1 MGYAHRAL
9 REGMAIIKA
18 RQSDVANTLETILLV
33 DDEDYIRELVS
44 AILAIEGYNVLEA
57 SSGPQALKV
66 AGEFEGKI
74 HLLLTD
80 VVMSPMSGSEL
91 VKQISPIR
99 PDMKVLYI
107 SGFPDDA
114 IVQFGIHQAKVSF
127 LPKPFTPKVLIQKIR
142 SILDAVTVQA

>member
-1 MGYAHRAL
+1 M
-9 REGMAIIKA
+9 
-18 RQSDVANTLETILLV
+18 ETILLV

-57 SSGPQALKV
+57 ESGPKAIQV
-66 AGEFEGKI
+66 AEDYGGPI

-91 VKQISPIR
+91 VREIGPRR
-99 PDMKVLYI
+99 PETKILYI

-114 IVQFGIHQAKVSF
+114 IVQYGINQSQVSF
-127 LPKPFTPKVLIQKIR
+127 LAKPFTPKILVQKIR
-142 SILDAVTVQA
+142 SILGPVTVQV

>member
-1 MGYAHRAL
+1 MC
-9 REGMAIIKA
+9 AIKTKQKEVIK
-18 RQSDVANTLETILLV
+18 TLETILLV

-57 SSGPQALKV
+57 ESGPKALQISEQH
-66 AGEFEGKI
+66 AGPI

-91 VKQISPIR
+91 VKELSPRR
-99 PDMKVLYI
+99 PDTRILYI

-114 IVQFGIHQAKVSF
+114 IVQYGINQSQVSF
-127 LPKPFTPKVLIQKIR
+127 LAKPFTPKILVQKIR
-142 SILDAVTVQA
+142 SVLGPVPVAA

>member
-1 MGYAHRAL
+1 M
-9 REGMAIIKA
+9 
-18 RQSDVANTLETILLV
+18 LV

-57 SSGPQALKV
+57 ESGPRALQV
-66 AGEFEGKI
+66 AEEYAAPI

-91 VKQISPIR
+91 VKQLAPRR
-99 PDMKVLYI
+99 PDTKILYI

-114 IVQFGIHQAKVSF
+114 MVQYGINQSQVSF
-127 LPKPFTPKVLIQKIR
+127 LAKPFTPKILVQKIR
-142 SILDAVTVQA
+142 SVLGPVPVQV